1 MIPRTILPVIEERLR
16 FKPVTL
22 ITGARQCGKTTLCKL
37 ISQKYRNN
45 RWWCF
50 IGSQTVVISHIGRR
64 FTQQICMFVYST

>member
-1 MIPRTILPVIEERLR
+1 MWNP
-16 FKPVTL
+16 FKPKIENSDPGQRSL
-22 ITGARQCGKTTLCKL
+22 QL

-64 FTQQICMFVYST
+64 FSKQICMFVYST

>member
-1 MIPRTILPVIEERLR
+1 MWNP
-16 FKPVTL
+16 FKPKIENSDPGQRSL
-22 ITGARQCGKTTLCKL
+22 QL